1 MARAAPFQSR
11 DRCNIVDHPPNQLQG
26 SPLPS
31 PAEHRRLSLL
41 PPSRCVSTWVPPS
54 SSEQASQR
62 LSRRPTTPSTS
73 SRRPT
78 TPSTSSQR
86 CRTRSRRSSRRMR
99 SRGVAMGATWATS
112 PSVGTGMFCSVL
124 LTCPFPP
131 FDTLLPPP
139 PLFPSHANRGFPGTT
154 SPRRSGE
161 TTSAP
166 SSACGSSR
174 RSTPSSRRPRTTLT
188 TLWPCT

>member
-1 MARAAPFQSR
+1 MHGGEHGFTKSWEQAPGRRDRRVVGGIYDGASRPLQSR

-78 TPSTSSQR
+78 IPSTSSQR

-112 PSVGTGMFCSVL
+112 PSVGTGMFCHAL
-124 LTCPFPP
+124 LTCP
-131 FDTLLPPP
+131 LPP
-139 PLFPSHANRGFPGTT
+139 LTHLFFFPSPI
-154 SPRRSGE
+154 
-161 TTSAP
+161 
-166 SSACGSSR
+166 AC
-174 RSTPSSRRPRTTLT
+174 
-188 TLWPCT
+188 